1 MNKYILK
8 LSSRIDFQPTEI
20 QALTKADAIQ
30 QLMEIYDSGNLQVE
44 DEAFDL
50 DTLSEE
56 ILTSSYV
63 PMASISPVSTNFDS
77 DIEDDDDDDELAS
90 SGGYVPMSSVRQT
103 QAASQGSSQSQLDLS
118 GFLNSLSDLI
128 SRFRNST
135 R

>member
-8 LSSRIDFQPTEI
+8 LSSRIDFQPTAIE
-20 QALTKADAIQ
+20 ALTKADAIQ
-30 QLMEIYDSGNLQVE
+30 QLMEIYDSGELQVE

-56 ILTSSYV
+56 RLTSGYV
-63 PMASISPVSTNFDS
+63 PMSSVSPVVTNFDS
-77 DIEDDDDDDELAS
+77 DIDDADEIPS
-90 SGGYVPMSSVRQT
+90 TGGYVPMSSVRQ
-103 QAASQGSSQSQLDLS
+103 AESASQRSSQSQLDLPE
-118 GFLNSLSDLI
+118 FLNSLSDLI

>member
-30 QLMEIYDSGNLQVE
+30 QLMEIYDSGKLQVE

-56 ILTSSYV
+56 MLTSSYV

-90 SGGYVPMSSVRQT
+90 SGGYVPMSSIRQA
-103 QAASQGSSQSQLDLS
+103 QSSSQGSSQSQLDLS

>member
-30 QLMEIYDSGNLQVE
+30 QLMEIYDSGELQIE
-44 DEAFDL
+44 DETFDL

-56 ILTSSYV
+56 MLTSSYV

-77 DIEDDDDDDELAS
+77 DIEDDDGDELPS
-90 SGGYVPMSSVRQT
+90 TGSYVPMSSIRQT
-103 QAASQGSSQSQLDLS
+103 QSSSQGSSQSQLDLS

>member
-56 ILTSSYV
+56 MLTSSYV

-77 DIEDDDDDDELAS
+77 DIEDDDDDEFPSAGS
-90 SGGYVPMSSVRQT
+90 YVPMSSIRQA
-103 QAASQGSSQSQLDLS
+103 QSSSQGSSQSQLDLS